1 MSIHRD
7 PVTHFT
13 PSSTNIMSQVEAAM
27 AKFDAAREQAALRVE
42 ARRDLCIARG
52 LAQAVRGRHYD
63 AIQRGTM

>member
-27 AKFDAAREQAALRVE
+27 AKFDAAREQAALKVE
-42 ARRDLCIARG
+42 AKANDRAAAMWAAEESAKAHARKW
-52 LAQAVRGRHYD
+52 RY
-63 AIQRGTM
+63 

>member
-27 AKFDAAREQAALRVE
+27 AKFDAAREQAALKVE
-42 ARRDLCIARG
+42 A
-52 LAQAVRGRHYD
+52 
-63 AIQRGTM
+63 